1 MKRRV
6 LPVPLRIVPVALTF
20 AMITTGFTAP
30 FAAASEAA
38 ASNSTSASGSAST
51 PGNTYTQPVT
61 IKTEVLPS
69 TKPMSSSVD
78 VSTLLQKFR
87 DFSHFATGELAK
99 DTAFALNIVSWQMP
113 HGGFYKDMEK
123 QYAAPW
129 DGVTARSGWKDPNGV
144 ELGTFDNDATTSEIR
159 FLTDMYVKTG
169 NPVFKESVRKAIDFI
184 LVSQYPSGGW
194 PQVYPKRS
202 NYSDAVTYNDN
213 AMVQTMILLDDITQ
227 RKHGFD
233 NDILTSAERNKLKTA
248 LDHGIAYTL
257 KAQIINNGIPT
268 VWCAQHDPV
277 TYEPLP
283 GRAYE
288 LASKSG
294 SESVAIT
301 AFLMSLP
308 QTPEIERAA
317 KGALKWFDTV
327 RENGTK
333 YNRQG
338 PVYFEPNASS
348 VIWYRFYNVDEDVP
362 FYADRDGKKYM
373 NILDISEERRHGYS
387 WAGSYA
393 RNLLKLASDQ
403 GYYKL
408 SQPLPK

>member
-1 MKRRV
+1 MSKPK
-6 LPVPLRIVPVALTF
+6 LLAPLRIIPLALSM
-20 AMITTGFTAP
+20 AMITAALVTP
-30 FAAASEAA
+30 HAAAADVN
-38 ASNSTSASGSAST
+38 ASSA
-51 PGNTYTQPVT
+51 PVT

-69 TKPMSSSVD
+69 QKSSPTLVD
-78 VSTLLQKFR
+78 VSSLLQKFR
-87 DFSHFATGELAK
+87 DISNFATGDLAK
-99 DTAFALNIVSWQMP
+99 DTAYALNIVSWQMP

-129 DGVTARSGWKDPNGV
+129 DGVTERSGWKDPSGV

-159 FLTDMYVKTG
+159 FLTEMYVKTG
-169 NPVFKESVRKAIDFI
+169 NPIFKDSVRKAVDFI

-233 NDILTSAERNKLKTA
+233 NDILTSQERSKLKLA
-248 LDHGIAYTL
+248 LDKGIAYTL
-257 KAQIINNGIPT
+257 KAQIINKGVPT
-268 VWCAQHDPV
+268 VWGAQHDPV

-308 QTPEIERAA
+308 QTPEIEHAA
-317 KGALKWFDTV
+317 KSALKWFDTV
-327 RENGTK
+327 REDGTK

-338 PVYFEPNASS
+338 PVYFEPDAGS

-393 RNLLKLASDQ
+393 RNLLKLASEQ

-408 SQPLPK
+408 SKPLPKS

>member
-1 MKRRV
+1 
-6 LPVPLRIVPVALTF
+6 
-20 AMITTGFTAP
+20 MITAGLSVP
-30 FAAASEAA
+30 YAAASGTTDI
-38 ASNSTSASGSAST
+38 SSA
-51 PGNTYTQPVT
+51 PVT

-69 TKPMSSSVD
+69 QKSSSIGVD
-78 VSTLLQKFR
+78 VSSLLQKFR
-87 DFSHFATGELAK
+87 DISNFSTGDLAK
-99 DTAFALNIVSWQMP
+99 DTAYALNIVSWQMP

-123 QYAAPW
+123 QYANPW
-129 DGVTARSGWKDPNGV
+129 DGVTERSGWKDPNGV

-159 FLTDMYVKTG
+159 FLSDMYVKTG
-169 NPVFKESVRKAIDFI
+169 NPIFKDSVRKAVDFI

-213 AMVQTMILLDDITQ
+213 AMVQMMILLDDITQ

-233 NDILTSAERNKLKTA
+233 NDILTNQERSKLKAA
-248 LDHGIAYTL
+248 LDKGIAYTL
-257 KAQIINNGIPT
+257 KAQIMNNGVPT
-268 VWCAQHDPV
+268 VWGAQHDPV
-277 TYEPLP
+277 TYEPLS

-294 SESVAIT
+294 SESVTVT
-301 AFLMSLP
+301 AFLMSIP
-308 QTPEIERAA
+308 QTPEIEHAA
-317 KGALKWFDTV
+317 KSALQWFDTV
-327 RENGTK
+327 REDGTK

-338 PVYFEPNASS
+338 PVYFEPDAGS
-348 VIWYRFYNVDEDVP
+348 VIWYRFYKVDEDVP

-373 NILDISEERRHGYS
+373 NILEISEERRHGYS

-393 RNLLKLASDQ
+393 RNLLKLASEQ

-408 SQPLPK
+408 SKPLPKS

>member
-1 MKRRV
+1 MSNRK
-6 LPVPLRIVPVALTF
+6 LLAPLRIIPITLSM
-20 AMITTGFTAP
+20 AMMTTGFGA
-30 FAAASEAA
+30 AYAASDTTDIP
-38 ASNSTSASGSAST
+38 STS
-51 PGNTYTQPVT
+51 VT

-69 TKPMSSSVD
+69 QKSSSIGVD
-78 VSTLLQKFR
+78 VSSLLQKFR
-87 DFSHFATGELAK
+87 DISNFSTGDLAK
-99 DTAFALNIVSWQMP
+99 DTTYALNIVSWQMP

-123 QYAAPW
+123 QYATPW
-129 DGVTARSGWKDPNGV
+129 DGVTERSGWKDPNGV

-159 FLTDMYVKTG
+159 FLTEMYAKTG
-169 NPVFKESVRKAIDFI
+169 NPVFKESVRKAVDFI

-233 NDILTSAERNKLKTA
+233 NDILTSQERSKLKAA
-248 LDHGIAYTL
+248 LDKGITYTL
-257 KAQIINNGIPT
+257 KAQIMNNGVAT
-268 VWCAQHDPV
+268 VWGAQHDPV

-294 SESVAIT
+294 SESVAVT
-301 AFLMSLP
+301 AFLMSIP
-308 QTPEIERAA
+308 QTPEIEHAA
-317 KGALKWFDTV
+317 KSALQWFDTV
-327 RENGTK
+327 REDGTK

-338 PVYFEPNASS
+338 PVYFEPDAGS
-348 VIWYRFYNVDEDVP
+348 VIWYRFYNVEEDVP

-373 NILDISEERRHGYS
+373 NILEISEERRHGYS

-393 RNLLKLASDQ
+393 RNLLKLASEQ

-408 SQPLPK
+408 NKPLPKS

>member
-1 MKRRV
+1 MSKRK
-6 LPVPLRIVPVALTF
+6 LLAPLHIVPITLSIAIL
-20 AMITTGFTAP
+20 TTGFTAP
-30 FAAASEAA
+30 YAAASG
-38 ASNSTSASGSAST
+38 TSDISSA
-51 PGNTYTQPVT
+51 PVT

-69 TKPMSSSVD
+69 QKSSSIVVD
-78 VSTLLQKFR
+78 VSSLLQKFR
-87 DFSHFATGELAK
+87 DISNFSTGDLAK
-99 DTAFALNIVSWQMP
+99 DTQFALNIVSWQMP

-129 DGVTARSGWKDPNGV
+129 DGVTERSGWKDPNGV

-169 NPVFKESVRKAIDFI
+169 NPIFKDSVRKAVDFI
-184 LVSQYPSGGW
+184 LVSQYSSGGW

-233 NDILTSAERNKLKTA
+233 NDILTSEERSKLKAA
-248 LDHGIAYTL
+248 LDKGIAYTL

-268 VWCAQHDPV
+268 VWGAQHDPV

-294 SESVAIT
+294 SESVAVT
-301 AFLMSLP
+301 AFLMSQP

-317 KGALKWFDTV
+317 KGALQWFDTV
-327 RENGTK
+327 REDGTK

-338 PVYFEPNASS
+338 PVYFEPDASS
-348 VIWYRFYNVDEDVP
+348 VIWYRFYNVDEDIP

-393 RNLLKLASDQ
+393 RNLLKLASEQ

-408 SQPLPK
+408 HKPLPKS

>member
-1 MKRRV
+1 MKNRV
-6 LPVPLRIVPVALTF
+6 LSVPLRIVPAALSF
-20 AMITTGFTAP
+20 AMMITGFAAP
-30 FAAASEAA
+30 LAAASDAST
-38 ASNSTSASGSAST
+38 SNSSSVYDSASA
-51 PGNTYTQPVT
+51 PGHITAQSVT

-69 TKPMSSSVD
+69 SKLMPSSVD
-78 VSTLLQKFR
+78 VSSLLQKFR
-87 DFSHFATGELAK
+87 DISHFATGDLSK

-129 DGVTARSGWKDPNGV
+129 DGVTARSGWKDPSGV

-169 NPVFKESVRKAIDFI
+169 NPVFKESVRKAVDFI

-213 AMVQTMILLDDITQ
+213 AMVQTMLLLDDITQ

-233 NDILTSAERNKLKTA
+233 NDILSNQERSKLRTA
-248 LDHGIAYTL
+248 LEKGISYTL
-257 KAQIINNGIPT
+257 KAQIVNNGVPT
-268 VWCAQHDPV
+268 VWCAQHDPL

-327 RENGTK
+327 REDGTK

-338 PVYFEPNASS
+338 PVYFEPDAGS
-348 VIWYRFYNVDEDVP
+348 VIWYRFYNVNEDVP

-373 NILDISEERRHGYS
+373 NILEISEERRHGYS

-393 RNLLKLASDQ
+393 RNLLKLASEQ
-403 GYYKL
+403 GYYEL
-408 SQPLPK
+408 SKPLPE

>member
-1 MKRRV
+1 
-6 LPVPLRIVPVALTF
+6 
-20 AMITTGFTAP
+20 MITAGLSVP
-30 FAAASEAA
+30 YAAASGTTDI
-38 ASNSTSASGSAST
+38 SSA
-51 PGNTYTQPVT
+51 PVT

-69 TKPMSSSVD
+69 QKSSSIGVD
-78 VSTLLQKFR
+78 VSSLLQKFR
-87 DFSHFATGELAK
+87 DISNFSTGDLAK
-99 DTAFALNIVSWQMP
+99 DTAYALNIVSWQMP

-123 QYAAPW
+123 QYANPW
-129 DGVTARSGWKDPNGV
+129 DGVTERSGWKDPNGV

-169 NPVFKESVRKAIDFI
+169 NPIFKDSVRKAVDFI

-213 AMVQTMILLDDITQ
+213 AMVQMMILLDDITQ

-233 NDILTSAERNKLKTA
+233 NDILTNQERSKLKAA
-248 LDHGIAYTL
+248 LDKGIAYTL
-257 KAQIINNGIPT
+257 KAQIMNNGVPT
-268 VWCAQHDPV
+268 VWGAQHDPV

-294 SESVAIT
+294 SESVAVT
-301 AFLMSLP
+301 AFLMSIP
-308 QTPEIERAA
+308 QTPEIEHAA
-317 KGALKWFDTV
+317 KSALQWFDTV
-327 RENGTK
+327 REDGTK

-338 PVYFEPNASS
+338 PVYFEPDAGS
-348 VIWYRFYNVDEDVP
+348 VIWYRFYKVDEDVP

-373 NILDISEERRHGYS
+373 NILEISEERRHGYS

-393 RNLLKLASDQ
+393 RNLLKLASEQ

-408 SQPLPK
+408 SKPLPKS

>member
-1 MKRRV
+1 MKNRV
-6 LPVPLRIVPVALTF
+6 LSVPLRIVPAALSF
-20 AMITTGFTAP
+20 AMMITGFAAP
-30 FAAASEAA
+30 LAAASDAST
-38 ASNSTSASGSAST
+38 SNSSSVYDSASATGHITAQS
-51 PGNTYTQPVT
+51 VT

-69 TKPMSSSVD
+69 SKLMPSSVD
-78 VSTLLQKFR
+78 VSSLLQKFR
-87 DFSHFATGELAK
+87 DISHFATGDLSK

-129 DGVTARSGWKDPNGV
+129 DGVTARSGWKDPSGV

-169 NPVFKESVRKAIDFI
+169 NPVFKESVRKAVDFI

-213 AMVQTMILLDDITQ
+213 AMVQTMLLLDDITQ

-233 NDILTSAERNKLKTA
+233 NDILSNQERSKLRTA
-248 LDHGIAYTL
+248 LEKGISYTL
-257 KAQIINNGIPT
+257 KAQIVNNGVPT
-268 VWCAQHDPV
+268 VWCAQHDPL

-327 RENGTK
+327 REDGTK

-338 PVYFEPNASS
+338 PVYFEPDAGS
-348 VIWYRFYNVDEDVP
+348 VIWYRFYNVNEDVP

-373 NILDISEERRHGYS
+373 NILEISEERRHGYS

-393 RNLLKLASDQ
+393 RNLLKLASEQ
-403 GYYKL
+403 GYYEL
-408 SQPLPK
+408 SKPLPE

>member
-1 MKRRV
+1 M
-6 LPVPLRIVPVALTF
+6 
-20 AMITTGFTAP
+20 MITGFAAP
-30 FAAASEAA
+30 LAAASDAST
-38 ASNSTSASGSAST
+38 SNSSSVYDSASA
-51 PGNTYTQPVT
+51 PGHITAQSVT

-69 TKPMSSSVD
+69 SKLMPSSVD
-78 VSTLLQKFR
+78 VSSLLQKFR
-87 DFSHFATGELAK
+87 DISHFATGDLSK

-129 DGVTARSGWKDPNGV
+129 DGVTARSGWKDPSGV

-169 NPVFKESVRKAIDFI
+169 NPVFKESVRKAVDFI

-213 AMVQTMILLDDITQ
+213 AMVQTMLLLDDITQ

-233 NDILTSAERNKLKTA
+233 NDILSNQERSKLRTA
-248 LDHGIAYTL
+248 LEKGISYTL
-257 KAQIINNGIPT
+257 KAQIVNNGVPT
-268 VWCAQHDPV
+268 VWCAQHDPL

-327 RENGTK
+327 REDGTK

-338 PVYFEPNASS
+338 PVYFEPDAGS
-348 VIWYRFYNVDEDVP
+348 VIWYRFYNVNEDVP

-373 NILDISEERRHGYS
+373 NILEISEERRHGYS

-393 RNLLKLASDQ
+393 RNLLKLASEQ
-403 GYYKL
+403 GYYEL
-408 SQPLPK
+408 SKPLPE

>member
-1 MKRRV
+1 MKNRV
-6 LPVPLRIVPVALTF
+6 LSVPLRIVPAALSF
-20 AMITTGFTAP
+20 AMMITGFAAP
-30 FAAASEAA
+30 FAAASDAST
-38 ASNSTSASGSAST
+38 SNSSSVYDSASA
-51 PGNTYTQPVT
+51 PGHITAQSVT

-69 TKPMSSSVD
+69 SKLMPSSVD
-78 VSTLLQKFR
+78 VSSLLQKFR
-87 DFSHFATGELAK
+87 DISHFATGDLSK

-129 DGVTARSGWKDPNGV
+129 DGVTARSGWKDPSGV

-159 FLTDMYVKTG
+159 FLTDMYVKTS
-169 NPVFKESVRKAIDFI
+169 NPVFKESVRKAVDFI

-213 AMVQTMILLDDITQ
+213 AMVQTMLLLDDITQ

-233 NDILTSAERNKLKTA
+233 NDILSNQERSKLRTA
-248 LDHGIAYTL
+248 LEKGISYTL
-257 KAQIINNGIPT
+257 KAQIVNNGVPT
-268 VWCAQHDPV
+268 VWCAQHDPL

-327 RENGTK
+327 REDGTK

-338 PVYFEPNASS
+338 PVYFEPDAGS
-348 VIWYRFYNVDEDVP
+348 VIWYRFYNVNEDVP

-373 NILDISEERRHGYS
+373 NILEISEERRHGYS

-393 RNLLKLASDQ
+393 RNLLKLASEQ
-403 GYYKL
+403 GYYEL
-408 SQPLPK
+408 SKPLPE

>member
-1 MKRRV
+1 MKNRV
-6 LPVPLRIVPVALTF
+6 LSVPLRIVLAALSF
-20 AMITTGFTAP
+20 AMMITGFAAP
-30 FAAASEAA
+30 FVVASDA
-38 ASNSTSASGSAST
+38 STSNPSSAYDSASA
-51 PGNTYTQPVT
+51 PGHITAQSVT

-69 TKPMSSSVD
+69 SKLMPSSVD
-78 VSTLLQKFR
+78 VSSLLQKFR
-87 DFSHFATGELAK
+87 DISHFATGDLAK

-169 NPVFKESVRKAIDFI
+169 NPVFKESVRKAVNFI

-213 AMVQTMILLDDITQ
+213 AMVQTMLLLDDITQ

-233 NDILTSAERNKLKTA
+233 NDILSSQERSKLRTA
-248 LDHGIAYTL
+248 LDKGIAYTL
-257 KAQIINNGIPT
+257 KAQIVNNGVPT

-317 KGALKWFDTV
+317 KSALKWFDTV
-327 RENGTK
+327 REDGTK

-338 PVYFEPNASS
+338 PVYFEPDAGS

-393 RNLLKLASDQ
+393 RNLLKLASEQ
-403 GYYKL
+403 GYYEL
-408 SQPLPK
+408 SKPLPE

>member
-1 MKRRV
+1 
-6 LPVPLRIVPVALTF
+6 LPAPLRIIPITLSI
-20 AMITTGFTAP
+20 AMITAGLSVP
-30 FAAASEAA
+30 YAAASGTTDI
-38 ASNSTSASGSAST
+38 SSA
-51 PGNTYTQPVT
+51 PVT

-69 TKPMSSSVD
+69 QKSSSIGVD
-78 VSTLLQKFR
+78 VSSLLQKFR
-87 DFSHFATGELAK
+87 DISNFSTGDLAK
-99 DTAFALNIVSWQMP
+99 DTAYALNIVSWQMP

-123 QYAAPW
+123 QYANPW
-129 DGVTARSGWKDPNGV
+129 DGVTERSGWKDPNGV

-159 FLTDMYVKTG
+159 FLSDMYVKTG
-169 NPVFKESVRKAIDFI
+169 NPIFKDSVRKAVDFI

-213 AMVQTMILLDDITQ
+213 AMVQMMILLDDITQ

-233 NDILTSAERNKLKTA
+233 NDILTNQERSKLKAA
-248 LDHGIAYTL
+248 LDKGIAYTL
-257 KAQIINNGIPT
+257 KAQIMNNGVPT
-268 VWCAQHDPV
+268 VWGAQHDPV
-277 TYEPLP
+277 TYEPLS

-294 SESVAIT
+294 SESVTVT
-301 AFLMSLP
+301 AFLMSIP
-308 QTPEIERAA
+308 QTPEIEHAA
-317 KGALKWFDTV
+317 KSALQWFDTV
-327 RENGTK
+327 REDGTK

-338 PVYFEPNASS
+338 PVYFEPDAGS
-348 VIWYRFYNVDEDVP
+348 VIWYRFYKVDEDVP

-373 NILDISEERRHGYS
+373 NILEISEERRHGYS

-393 RNLLKLASDQ
+393 RNLLKLASEQ

-408 SQPLPK
+408 SKPLPKS

>member
-1 MKRRV
+1 M
-6 LPVPLRIVPVALTF
+6 
-20 AMITTGFTAP
+20 MITGFAAP
-30 FAAASEAA
+30 FVVASDA
-38 ASNSTSASGSAST
+38 STSNPSSAYDSASA
-51 PGNTYTQPVT
+51 PGHITAQSVT

-69 TKPMSSSVD
+69 SKLMPSSVD
-78 VSTLLQKFR
+78 VSSLLQKFR
-87 DFSHFATGELAK
+87 DISHFATGDLAK

-169 NPVFKESVRKAIDFI
+169 NPVFKESVRKAVNFI

-213 AMVQTMILLDDITQ
+213 AMVQTMLLLDDITQ

-233 NDILTSAERNKLKTA
+233 NDILSSQERSKLRTA
-248 LDHGIAYTL
+248 LDKGIAYTL
-257 KAQIINNGIPT
+257 KAQIVNNGVPT

-317 KGALKWFDTV
+317 KSALKWFDTV
-327 RENGTK
+327 REDGTK

-338 PVYFEPNASS
+338 PVYFEPDAGS

-393 RNLLKLASDQ
+393 RNLLKLASEQ
-403 GYYKL
+403 GYYEL
-408 SQPLPK
+408 SKPLPE

>member
-1 MKRRV
+1 MSNRT
-6 LPVPLRIVPVALTF
+6 LPAPLRIIPITLSI
-20 AMITTGFTAP
+20 AMITAGLSVP
-30 FAAASEAA
+30 YAAASGTTDI
-38 ASNSTSASGSAST
+38 SSA
-51 PGNTYTQPVT
+51 PVT

-69 TKPMSSSVD
+69 QKSSSIGVD
-78 VSTLLQKFR
+78 VSSLLQKFR
-87 DFSHFATGELAK
+87 DISNFSTGDLAK
-99 DTAFALNIVSWQMP
+99 DTAYALNIVSWQMP

-123 QYAAPW
+123 QYANPW
-129 DGVTARSGWKDPNGV
+129 DGVTERSGWKDPNGV

-169 NPVFKESVRKAIDFI
+169 NPIFKDSVRKAVDFI

-213 AMVQTMILLDDITQ
+213 AMVQMMILLDDITQ

-233 NDILTSAERNKLKTA
+233 NDILTNQERSKLKAA
-248 LDHGIAYTL
+248 LDKGIAYTL
-257 KAQIINNGIPT
+257 KAQIMNNGVPT
-268 VWCAQHDPV
+268 VWGAQHDPV

-294 SESVAIT
+294 SESVAVT
-301 AFLMSLP
+301 AFLMSIP
-308 QTPEIERAA
+308 QTPEIEHAA
-317 KGALKWFDTV
+317 KSALQWFDTV
-327 RENGTK
+327 REDGTK

-338 PVYFEPNASS
+338 PVYFEPDAGS
-348 VIWYRFYNVDEDVP
+348 VIWYRFYKVDEDVP

-373 NILDISEERRHGYS
+373 NILEISEERRHGYS

-393 RNLLKLASDQ
+393 RNLLKLASEQ

-408 SQPLPK
+408 SKPLPKS